1 MNDNINSSLVIIID
15 KDGYTFDM
23 GKLTDVKT
31 HAEYLS
37 KFLKQN
43 YDGFDGVDKST
54 PVNNVIDVLTD
65 FGNVVFLNERL
76 FGAIFIPNDLNGK
89 QLSAIYNLSL
99 EIGDRPVV
107 LNQKPNMDLG
117 YPLYQINSVD
127 ETVNLKEVIDK
138 YLESKK
144 VRGRQK

>member
-15 KDGYTFDM
+15 RDGYTFDM

-31 HAEYLS
+31 HVEYLS

-43 YDGFDGVDKST
+43 YDGFDEVDKST
-54 PVNNVIDVLTD
+54 PVNKVIDVLTE

-76 FGAIFIPNDLNGK
+76 FGAIFIPSDLNGK

-107 LNQKPNMDLG
+107 LNQKSNMDLG
-117 YPLYQINSVD
+117 YPLYQVNSVD
-127 ETVNLKEVIDK
+127 ESVNLKEVIDK

>member
-15 KDGYTFDM
+15 RDGYTFDM

-31 HAEYLS
+31 HVEYLS

-43 YDGFDGVDKST
+43 YDGFDEVDKST
-54 PVNNVIDVLTD
+54 PVNKVIDVLTE

-76 FGAIFIPNDLNGK
+76 FGAIFIPSDLNDK

-117 YPLYQINSVD
+117 YPLYQVNSVD
-127 ETVNLKEVIDK
+127 ESVNLKEVIDK

>member
-15 KDGYTFDM
+15 RDGYTFDM

-31 HAEYLS
+31 HVEYLS

-43 YDGFDGVDKST
+43 YDGFDEVDKST
-54 PVNNVIDVLTD
+54 PVNKVIDVLTE

-76 FGAIFIPNDLNGK
+76 FGAIFIPSDLNDK

-107 LNQKPNMDLG
+107 LNQKSNMDLG
-117 YPLYQINSVD
+117 YPLYQVNSVD
-127 ETVNLKEVIDK
+127 ESVNLKEVIDK